1 MNTDRSV
8 DSLKDHFTL
17 VAAFYRHVNEG
28 DVGALER
35 GYDRAVVT
43 ERLFFEP
50 GAPEIQDGRDA
61 TVEAWRMYLERY
73 RGGFDGGAH
82 YRVRT
87 IGGIQTGWGWV
98 HAEWLQSAI
107 DRETGA
113 RHEFSGYSHFLL
125 EDGLI
130 RRHRSAREALAAD
143 VAQKAGAP
151 GEAARPA
158 RTYPPRPVVGVG
170 AVVLMDGLVVLIKR
184 RHEPLAGQWSLPG
197 GTLEL
202 GESLEAG
209 IAREVL
215 EETGLV
221 VDVGPVLDVFDR
233 IMLDEAR
240 KVRYHFVLV
249 DYLCRAV
256 GGTLASASD
265 ASDITLADPLAL
277 EPYRLAPKVRDVI
290 AIAMSEGR

>member
-1 MNTDRSV
+1 M
-8 DSLKDHFTL
+8 KDHFAL
-17 VAAFYRHVNEG
+17 VAAFYRHINDG
-28 DVGALER
+28 DVEALER
-35 GYDRAVVT
+35 GYDPAVIT
-43 ERLFFEP
+43 ERLLFDDA
-50 GAPEIQDGRDA
+50 APEVQEGRER
-61 TVEAWRMYLERY
+61 TLEAWRAYLRRY
-73 RGGFDGGAH
+73 RGGFEGGAH

-98 HAEWLQSAI
+98 HAEWLQSAV

-113 RHEFSGYSHFLL
+113 RHEFSGYSHFFV

-130 RRHRSAREALAAD
+130 RRHRSAREA
-143 VAQKAGAP
+143 VA
-151 GEAARPA
+151 EAAAEAPRPA

-170 AVVLMDGLVVLIKR
+170 AVVLIDGRVVLVKR

-202 GESLEAG
+202 GETLEAG

-221 VDVGPVLDVFDR
+221 VDVGPVIEVFDR

-265 ASDITLADPLAL
+265 ASDVALADPLAL

-290 AIAMSEGR
+290 GMALQRSVK